1 MSINVYHGVCIRN
14 AVYSSPD
21 MDSVFLS
28 HVKEVL
34 EIEDREIGVDDEF
47 RSYEEWS
54 SLAFLSMIA
63 MIDEEYGVI
72 IDGNTFRTLKT
83 WKDVIAAIQARKG

>member
-1 MSINVYHGVCIRN
+1 
-14 AVYSSPD
+14 

-34 EIEDREIGVDDEF
+34 EIEDREIGVEDEF
-47 RSYEEWS
+47 RAYEEWS

>member
-1 MSINVYHGVCIRN
+1 
-14 AVYSSPD
+14 

-63 MIDEEYGVI
+63 MIDEAYGVI
-72 IDGNTFRTLKT
+72 IDANTFRTLKT

>member
-1 MSINVYHGVCIRN
+1 
-14 AVYSSPD
+14 

>member
-1 MSINVYHGVCIRN
+1 
-14 AVYSSPD
+14 

-34 EIEDREIGVDDEF
+34 EIEDKEIGVDDEF

-83 WKDVIAAIQARKG
+83 WKDVIAAIQTRKG